1 MFFKPR
7 TESDKIKIF
16 RLLNS
21 RMNLPESD
29 KQYFLN
35 LKKGFEGEVMF
46 DKLTEKLESESLI
59 VNDLLLK
66 SNNTT
71 FQIDSFIIKE
81 TLYLFEVKNY
91 EGDFYYQS
99 DNFYPM
105 NGNKIQNPLHQLNRS
120 ESLLSQLLMKH
131 GYRIPIEAWVV
142 FINPAFTLY
151 QSPKN
156 KPIIY
161 PTQLDFFMKKL
172 NASPS
177 KLNGRHHKLAE
188 LLVSLHQTE
197 FPYTGLPKYEYNQL
211 KKGMTCNACHS
222 FAISVNGRRL
232 LCEECGCEEDL
243 ESAVLRS
250 VRELKLLFPDKKIT
264 TSDVLDWCQVHVAMA
279 RISRILKKNFKAIG
293 YGQWSY
299 YE

>member
-1 MFFKPR
+1 MFYKPR
-7 TESDKIKIF
+7 TESDKIKIL
-16 RLLNS
+16 RSLNT

-29 KQYFLN
+29 KKYFFN

-46 DKLTEKLESESLI
+46 DKLTEKLQSESLI
-59 VNDLLLK
+59 LNDLLLK

-71 FQIDSFIIKE
+71 FQIDSFIIQE

-91 EGDFYYQS
+91 EGDYFYQS
-99 DNFYPM
+99 DNFYSM

-120 ESLLSQLLMKH
+120 ESLLSQLFLKH

-151 QSPKN
+151 QAPKN
-156 KPIIY
+156 KPVIY
-161 PTQLDFFMKKL
+161 PTQLDCFMKKL
-172 NASPS
+172 NSSTS
-177 KLNGRHHKLAE
+177 KLIERHHKLAE
-188 LLVSLHQTE
+188 LLVSSHQHE
-197 FPYTGLPKYEYNQL
+197 SPYTELPKYEFGQL
-211 KKGMTCNACHS
+211 KKGGTCKECHS
-222 FAISVNGRRL
+222 FSTFVNERKISCDDCGF
-232 LCEECGCEEDL
+232 EEGI
-243 ESAVLRS
+243 ESAVMRS

-264 TSDVLDWCQVHVAMA
+264 TNDVLDWCQVELAKA
-279 RISRILKKNFKAIG
+279 RITRILKKNLKAIG